1 MSGVGNLL
9 QRVLEKNIRI
19 ICCDTVSNYIFQLS
33 ASLASPRLLTFTFSV
48 FCPVLRPGP
57 GSSGLLHHPATV
69 LSHPLTCSEVLTRLY
84 HCLTKAV
91 RSLHNLSQCNPRYL
105 YCLFNGVQ
113 KGHMGCTNFHVKL
126 TRLYGNDNI
135 QPISAYLQYL
145 QYLEPCR
152 YLLRCLPGPCSSLLS
167 NNSGSRSGEATR
179 TEVGRRRGGGAAA
192 GGQEMVMTDPLDR
205 R

>member
-1 MSGVGNLL
+1 MVVYHCL
-9 QRVLEKNIRI
+9 KK
-19 ICCDTVSNYIFQLS
+19 
-33 ASLASPRLLTFTFSV
+33 
-48 FCPVLRPGP
+48 
-57 GSSGLLHHPATV
+57 TV
-69 LSHPLTCSEVLTRLY
+69 LSHP
-84 HCLTKAV
+84 HI
-91 RSLHNLSQCNPRYL
+91 HNLSSLQCNPRYL

-152 YLLRCLPGPCSSLLS
+152 YLLRCLPGPCSSLLLS
-167 NNSGSRSGEATR
+167 NNSGSRSGEETR

>member
-69 LSHPLTCSEVLTRLY
+69 LSHPLTFSEVRSLRLY
-84 HCLTKAV
+84 HCLKKAV
-91 RSLHNLSQCNPRYL
+91 LSHPHIHNLSSLQCNPRYL

-145 QYLEPCR
+145 QPCR
-152 YLLRCLPGPCSSLLS
+152 YLLRCLPGLCSTAPVCCPIIQDQGQLRRH
-167 NNSGSRSGEATR
+167 GRKWGGGEVVELR
-179 TEVGRRRGGGAAA
+179 LGGRRW
-192 GGQEMVMTDPLDR
+192 
-205 R
+205 